1 MDIAVDTVRYIIDKA
16 RELVLDERERDDDD
30 DDDSPAFASSD
41 EVDEL
46 REFIETLEDH
56 EQAELVALAWIGQGT
71 FTGEDWDEALDSA
84 VEEHPR
90 GVADYL
96 LTFPLLADDLESGL
110 EEMGMTGDE
119 DE

>member
-1 MDIAVDTVRYIIDKA
+1 MEIAVDTVRYIIDKA
-16 RELVLDERERDDDD
+16 RALVLDERERDEDDD
-30 DDDSPAFASSD
+30 DEASAFTSSD

-46 REFIETLEDH
+46 KEFIETLEAS

-84 VEEHPR
+84 LEEHPR
-90 GVADYL
+90 GSADYL
-96 LTFPLLADDLESGL
+96 LTFPLLADYLEGGL
-110 EEMGMTGDE
+110 DEMGIAADE